1 MLPILFVL
9 IAAFALLSPGKE
21 SCYEEIE
28 GPWGP
33 LDGVYSVGQKAEL
46 IVDFLD

>member
-1 MLPILFVL
+1 MLPISFVL
-9 IAAFALLSPGKE
+9 IAAFALLSLGKE

>member
-9 IAAFALLSPGKE
+9 IAGFALLSLGKE

-33 LDGVYSVGQKAEL
+33 LDGVYSVEQKAVL
-46 IVDFLD
+46 IVEFFD